1 MSSNRDLLLSLS
13 ELLDEQGKPVE
24 AGWIKVRACLREP
37 SAEQAALARFYFM
50 SGALHL
56 FRHICDLDDQSRD
69 GEQFNDRM
77 CRVRDE
83 LQDFA
88 RSVLAHDSVV
98 TKGNA

>member
-1 MSSNRDLLLSLS
+1 MSNRDLLLSLS
-13 ELLDEQGKPVE
+13 KLLDEQGKPVE

-37 SAEQAALARFYFM
+37 TSAEQAGLARFYFM

-56 FRHICDLDDQSRD
+56 FRHICDLDDQARD

-88 RSVLAHDSVV
+88 RSVLAHDAV
-98 TKGNA
+98 TKDNA